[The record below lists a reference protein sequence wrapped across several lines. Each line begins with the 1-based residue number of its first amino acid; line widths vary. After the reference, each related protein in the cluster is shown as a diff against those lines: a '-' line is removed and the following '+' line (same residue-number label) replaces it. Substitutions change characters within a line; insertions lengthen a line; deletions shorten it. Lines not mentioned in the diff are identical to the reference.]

1 MPIRKLPTH
10 LVNQIAA
17 GEVVERP
24 ASVVKEL
31 IENSLDAG
39 ATRIQVEV
47 DGGGERR
54 IRVID
59 DGCGIAPDELPL
71 ALSPHATSKIA
82 SLDDL
87 ESVAT
92 MGFRGEALASIASV
106 ARVTLSTRSADGD
119 TGIRLISEGG
129 ELQPPEPVAMPPGTM
144 IEVRDLFFNTPARRK
159 FLKTERTEFGHIDEL
174 LRRMALARPDITF
187 ELSHNGRALR
197 RLPAAVDEAARVRRV
212 ETVCG
217 SDFIDAALSVDTEHQ
232 DLHLTGWIARPSFSR
247 SQANLQFFFVNG
259 RLVRDRLV
267 THAIR
272 QAYSDVLYSGRHPAY
287 VLMLTMDPA
296 RVDVNVHPQKTEV
309 RFRDGRLVHDFLF
322 SMIHRALSETR
333 PGGESGRDL
342 PTESSTQE
350 PGMPTAGATANYAT
364 SNYANLA
371 SLGALGSQQGGL
383 NLPVREAITRY
394 AELAAQPDALSGIAS
409 TAGVESSQGIP
420 PLGFALAQVHGV
432 FVLAQ
437 NAHGLVIVDM
447 HAAHER
453 IVYER
458 MKQAWQEDR
467 IRSQPLLVPETLA
480 ASTAEVQALESHQH
494 DLNRL
499 GFDLNPAG
507 PQSILIRAVPTL
519 LARADVA
526 GLVRDVLS
534 DLIELGDSRR
544 IESAIDELLSTAAC
558 HGSVRANRKLEISEM
573 NALLRDMERTE
584 RSDQCNH
591 GRPTWVQLDMSQLDQ
606 LFLRG
611 R

>member
-1 MPIRKLPTH
+1 MPIRKLPSH

-39 ATRIQVEV
+39 AKRIQVEV

-54 IRVID
+54 IRIID
-59 DGCGIAPDELPL
+59 DGNGIAPDELSL

-82 SLDDL
+82 NLDDL
-87 ESVAT
+87 EAVAT

-106 ARVTLSTRSADGD
+106 SRLTLSTRSRQAESGF
-119 TGIRLISEGG
+119 RLSSEGG
-129 ELQPPEPVAMPPGTM
+129 ELQVQAPEPVAMPPGTM
-144 IEVRDLFFNTPARRK
+144 VEVRDLFFNTPARRK

-174 LRRMALARPDITF
+174 LRRMALARPDVTF

-197 RLPAAVDEAARVRRV
+197 RLPAAQDDAARLRRV

-217 SDFIDAALSVDTEHQ
+217 SEFIDAALSIDTEHQ
-232 DLHLTGWIARPSFSR
+232 DLRLSGWIARPSFSR

-287 VLMLTMDPA
+287 VLMLTIDPK

-333 PGGESGRDL
+333 PGGESGRAEVAASAAAPDHAVA
-342 PTESSTQE
+342 
-350 PGMPTAGATANYAT
+350 AG
-364 SNYANLA
+364 NYANLGSFA
-371 SLGALGSQQGGL
+371 SQQGALG
-383 NLPVREAITRY
+383 LPVREAINRY
-394 AELAAQPDALSGIAS
+394 AELAAQPDVLPGSLGRTGAS
-409 TAGVESSQGIP
+409 PDSEIP

-480 ASTAEVQALESHQH
+480 ASSAEVQALEAHQQ

-507 PQSILIRAVPTL
+507 PHSILIRAVPTL

-544 IESAIDELLSTAAC
+544 IESAIDGLLSTAAC
-558 HGSVRANRKLEISEM
+558 HGSVRANRRLNEAEM

>member
-1 MPIRKLPTH
+1 MPIRKLPPH

-39 ATRIQVEV
+39 ATRIQVEI

-54 IRVID
+54 IRIID
-59 DGCGIAPDELPL
+59 DGKGIVADELPL

-87 ESVAT
+87 EAVAT

-106 ARVTLSTRSADGD
+106 SRLSLSTRSRQAESGF
-119 TGIRLISEGG
+119 RLASEGG
-129 ELQPPEPVAMPPGTM
+129 QLHAPEPVAMPPGTM
-144 IEVRDLFFNTPARRK
+144 VEVRDLFFNTPARRK

-174 LRRMALARPDITF
+174 LRRMALARPDVTF

-197 RLPAAVDEAARVRRV
+197 RLPAAQDEAACLRRV

-217 SDFIDAALSVDTEHQ
+217 SDFIDAALSIDTEHQ
-232 DLHLTGWIARPSFSR
+232 DLRLSGWIARPSFSR

-287 VLMLTMDPA
+287 VLMLTIDPT

-333 PGGESGRDL
+333 PGGEPGR
-342 PTESSTQE
+342 TE
-350 PGMPTAGATANYAT
+350 TAGTGAAFDRPAA
-364 SNYANLA
+364 SGNYAN
-371 SLGALGSQQGGL
+371 LGALGSQQGALG
-383 NLPVREAITRY
+383 LPVREAINRY
-394 AELAAQPDALSGIAS
+394 AELAPQPHALSAAPAAVAS
-409 TAGVESSQGIP
+409 SSDSEIP

-480 ASTAEVQALESHQH
+480 ASGAEVQALETHQQ

-507 PQSILIRAVPTL
+507 PHSILIRAVPTL

-558 HGSVRANRKLEISEM
+558 HGSVRANRRLNEAEM

>member
-1 MPIRKLPTH
+1 MPIRKLPSH

-54 IRVID
+54 IRIID
-59 DGCGIAPDELPL
+59 DGNGIAPDELSL

-87 ESVAT
+87 EAVAT

-106 ARVTLSTRSADGD
+106 SRLSLSTRSRQAESGF
-119 TGIRLISEGG
+119 RLCSEGG
-129 ELQPPEPVAMPPGTM
+129 ELQAPEPVAMPPGTM
-144 IEVRDLFFNTPARRK
+144 VEVRDLFFNTPARRK

-174 LRRMALARPDITF
+174 LRRMALARPDVTF

-197 RLPAAVDEAARVRRV
+197 RLPAAQDDAARLRRV
-212 ETVCG
+212 EKVCG
-217 SDFIDAALSVDTEHQ
+217 SEFIDAALSIDTEHR
-232 DLHLTGWIARPSFSR
+232 DLHLSGWIARPSFSR

-287 VLMLTMDPA
+287 VLMLTIDPK

-333 PGGESGRDL
+333 PGGESGRV
-342 PTESSTQE
+342 E
-350 PGMPTAGATANYAT
+350 PAGAGAVAGRPTASG
-364 SNYANLA
+364 NYAN
-371 SLGALGSQQGGL
+371 LGALGSQQSALG
-383 NLPVREAITRY
+383 LPVREAIDRY
-394 AELAAQPDALSGIAS
+394 AELAVQPDALSGLSAQTDAS
-409 TAGVESSQGIP
+409 SDSEIP

-480 ASTAEVQALESHQH
+480 ASSAEVQALENHQQ

-544 IESAIDELLSTAAC
+544 IESAVDELLSTAAC
-558 HGSVRANRKLEISEM
+558 HGAVRANRKLEISEM

-591 GRPTWVQLDMSQLDQ
+591 GRPTWVQLDMNQLDK

-611 R
+611 Q